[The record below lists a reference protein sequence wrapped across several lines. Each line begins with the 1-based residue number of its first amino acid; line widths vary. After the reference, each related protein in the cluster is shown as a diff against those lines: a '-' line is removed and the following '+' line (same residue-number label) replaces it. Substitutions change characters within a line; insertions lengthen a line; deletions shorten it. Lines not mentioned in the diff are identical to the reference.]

1 MTPMSS
7 PPDSLTQTSL
17 SFLVITT
24 PEATRK
30 VPLTGDTLLLGRHP
44 SCDIVIEETVVSGRH
59 ARLERRPEGYEIIDL
74 NSSNGLTYDGQRVQ
88 QHDLRNGDV
97 LSIGTRVTLGY
108 QVVVPDQPAT
118 RQNGQGDSGKTIL
131 LGDDP
136 LPVAHTQPAIL
147 DLRGRQ
153 ILTIGRDPQNELVID
168 HPTVSRCHAR
178 VERKEGSFVLTDLG
192 STNGTFVNGKQITT
206 AFTLRTGDTI
216 RIGSHLLVLN
226 IDETLVQTN
235 EVGNLRLDALNLTKV
250 VKSGAK
256 VLNGVSVSI
265 MPREFVAILGPSGSG
280 KSTLL
285 DALNGLRPS
294 TGGTVM
300 VNGVDLYRN
309 FNAYH
314 SEIGYVPQKNIIHE
328 ELTVA
333 QSLDFAAQL
342 RMPADTRAQERQQRI
357 TEVLAELGLTQR
369 RDVPVKSL
377 SGGQQRRVCIGVE
390 LLTKP
395 SLFFLDEATSGLDPG
410 TETDMMELLR
420 QLADQGRTILLI
432 THATQNVALCDLV
445 VYMAEGGRVAYFGPP
460 EELVPYFLE
469 HFAEALAPFQIRD
482 ITGIYRALDGEKNP
496 HAPTAMQLQETYL
509 ASPQY
514 RRYVLERQQSLQ
526 EMVKPKT
533 SGLRPKTPQ
542 KRVMSRGISPWRQFL
557 ILLRRNVAILQQDV
571 GSFALILLTPI
582 LLGMLDFI
590 AWGRDIFNTNTGNAA
605 QAMTMLF
612 VSALIAVLIGE
623 LTTMRDLV
631 KEVEVYRRERM
642 VGLQLIPY
650 IASKVTLALIFA
662 AYQGAV
668 FLLVKKLAVD
678 IPGGWDV
685 VGQMYVTFALATFGG
700 MVMGLLVSALA
711 PNQNMA
717 PLLSI
722 LLLVPMIIF
731 SGGIQPVSGMG
742 AGAKLISQ
750 VSVIRWPYE
759 ALVSLSGM
767 GRDLI
772 QDPCWQ
778 KDSETRK
785 ALTAAELQTCQCLGA
800 NVFRQCEFPGIRSR
814 YNSAVDEP
822 EPVKPTKPADP
833 GDVPDDPAAFATFR
847 DTLRAYQDQMKI
859 YQQQITVWQD
869 KFTDWQQRRSRSINE
884 AEGLL
889 DTFRKD
895 HGALFNA
902 NVLTSWRHL
911 GFLILAMLVAVPFLQ
926 KRRDMV

>member
-1 MTPMSS
+1 MSS
-7 PPDSLTQTSL
+7 PPDSLAQTGL

-24 PEATRK
+24 PEGSRK
-30 VPLTGDTLLLGRHP
+30 VPLTAETLLLGRHP
-44 SCDIVIEETVVSGRH
+44 TCDIVIEETVVSGRH
-59 ARLERRPEGYEIIDL
+59 ARLERRLEGYEIIDL
-74 NSSNGLTYDGQRVQ
+74 HSSNGLVYDGQRVQ
-88 QHDLRNGDV
+88 QHNLCNGDV
-97 LSIGTRVTLGY
+97 LNIGNRVTLGY
-108 QVVVPDQPAT
+108 QVVIPDQPAT

-136 LPVAHTQPAIL
+136 LPLASTQPAIL

-153 ILTIGRDPQNELVID
+153 ALTIGRDPQNELVID
-168 HPTVSRCHAR
+168 HPTVSRCHSR
-178 VERKEGSFVLTDLG
+178 VERKDGSFVITDLG
-192 STNGTFVNGKQITT
+192 STNGTFVNGKQI
-206 AFTLRTGDTI
+206 AAPFILRTGDTI

-235 EVGNLRLDALNLTKV
+235 EVGNLRLDALNLTKL

-265 MPREFVAILGPSGSG
+265 MPREFVAVLGPSGSG

-285 DALNGLRPS
+285 DALNGLRPA

-342 RMPADTRAQERQQRI
+342 RMPADTRPQERQQRI

-369 RDVPVKSL
+369 RDVPVKNL

-445 VYMAEGGRVAYFGPP
+445 IYMAEGGRVAYFGPP

-469 HFAEALAPFQIRD
+469 NFAECLAPFQIRD
-482 ITGIYRALDGEKNP
+482 ITGIYRALDREKNP
-496 HAPTAMQLQETYL
+496 QAPTAMQLQETYL

-514 RRYVLERQQSLQ
+514 RQYVLERQQSLQ

-533 SGLRPKTPQ
+533 SGLRPKIPQ
-542 KRVMSRGISPWRQFL
+542 KRVMNRGISPWRQFL
-557 ILLRRNVAILQQDV
+557 ILLRRNIAILQQDV
-571 GSFALILLTPI
+571 GSFGLILLTPV

-590 AWGRDIFNTNTGNAA
+590 AWDRNIFNTDTGNAA
-605 QAMTMLF
+605 QGMTMLF

-650 IASKVTLALIFA
+650 IASKVSLALIFA

-685 VGQMYVTFALATFGG
+685 VGQMYFTFALATFGG

-742 AGAKLISQ
+742 GGAKLLSQ

-778 KDSETRK
+778 KDGEARK
-785 ALTAAELQTCQCLGA
+785 ALTTAELQTCQCLGA

-814 YNSAVDEP
+814 YNSAVDEL

-847 DTLRAYQDQMKI
+847 DTLRAYQDQMKT
-859 YQQQITVWQD
+859 YQDQITAWQD

-895 HGALFNA
+895 HGSLFAA
-902 NVLTSWRHL
+902 NVVASWRHL
-911 GFLILAMLVAVPFLQ
+911 GLLILGMLIAVPFLQ

>member
-1 MTPMSS
+1 MSS

-88 QHDLRNGDV
+88 RHNLRNGDV
-97 LSIGTRVTLGY
+97 LSIGNRVRLGY
-108 QVVVPDQPAT
+108 QVVVPDQPPT

-153 ILTIGRDPQNELVID
+153 ILTIGRDPQNDLVID

-482 ITGIYRALDGEKNP
+482 ITGIYRALDAEKNP
-496 HAPTAMQLQETYL
+496 HAPTAVQLQETYL
-509 ASPQY
+509 ASSQY

-526 EMVKPKT
+526 AMVKPKT

-542 KRVMSRGISPWRQFL
+542 KRVVSRGISPWRQFL

-750 VSVIRWPYE
+750 LSVIRWPYE

-778 KDSETRK
+778 KDSEARK

-833 GDVPDDPAAFATFR
+833 GDVPNDPAAFATFR

-859 YQQQITVWQD
+859 YQQRITAWQE

-902 NVLTSWRHL
+902 NVLTCWRHL

>member
-1 MTPMSS
+1 MTSMSS
-7 PPDSLTQTSL
+7 PPDSPAQVGL

-24 PEATRK
+24 SEGTRK
-30 VPLTGDTLLLGRHP
+30 VPLLAETLTLGRHP
-44 SCDIVIEETVVSGRH
+44 SCDIVIEESVVSGRH
-59 ARLERRPEGYEIIDL
+59 ARLERHPDGRYEIIDL
-74 NSSNGLTYDGQRVQ
+74 NSSNGLVYDGQRVQ
-88 QHDLRNGDV
+88 RHDLRNGDV
-97 LSIGTRVTLGY
+97 LSIANRVTLGY
-108 QVVVPDQPAT
+108 QVVLPDQPAT
-118 RQNGQGDSGKTIL
+118 RQHGQADSNKTVL
-131 LGDDP
+131 LEDDHP
-136 LPVAHTQPAIL
+136 PIATTQPAIL

-153 ILTIGRDPQNELVID
+153 VLTIGRDPHNDLVIN

-178 VERKEGSFVLTDLG
+178 VERKDGSFVLTDLG
-192 STNGTFVNGKQITT
+192 STNGTYVNGKQITT
-206 AFTLRTGDTI
+206 PFTLRTGDTI

-285 DALNGLRPS
+285 DALNGLRPAS
-294 TGGTVM
+294 GGTVM

-314 SEIGYVPQKNIIHE
+314 NEIGYVPQKNIIHE

-342 RMPADTRAQERQQRI
+342 RMPADTSAEERQQRI
-357 TEVLAELGLTQR
+357 NEVLSELGLSQR
-369 RDVPVKSL
+369 RDVLVKNL

-445 VYMAEGGRVAYFGPP
+445 IYMAEGGRVAYFGPP
-460 EELVPYFLE
+460 AELVPYFLD
-469 HFAEALAPFQIRD
+469 HFAESLAPFHIRD
-482 ITGIYRALDGEKNP
+482 ITGIYRALDREKNP
-496 HAPTAMQLQETYL
+496 SAPTAMQLQETYL

-514 RRYVLERQQSLQ
+514 RKYVLERQQSLQ
-526 EMVKPKT
+526 EIAKPTT
-533 SGLRPKTPQ
+533 SGLRPQTSP
-542 KRVMSRGISPWRQFL
+542 KRVVSTGISAWQQFL
-557 ILLRRNVAILQQDV
+557 ILLRRNVAILQQDM
-571 GSFALILLTPI
+571 GTFGLILLTPI

-590 AWGRDIFNTNTGNAA
+590 AWDRRIFDTETGNAA

-623 LTTMRDLV
+623 LTTMRDFV

-642 VGLQLIPY
+642 VGLKLLPY
-650 IASKVTLALIFA
+650 IASKVVLALLFA

-668 FLLVKKLAVD
+668 FLLVKKLAVN

-685 VGQMYVTFALATFGG
+685 VGQMYITFALATFGG

-722 LLLVPMIIF
+722 LFLVPMIIF
-731 SGGIQPVSGMG
+731 SGGIQPVSGMSG
-742 AGAKLISQ
+742 GAKLLSEI
-750 VSVIRWPYE
+750 SVIRWPYE

-772 QDPCWQ
+772 NDSCW
-778 KDSETRK
+778 RK
-785 ALTAAELQTCQCLGA
+785 REDEGKILTAEELQTCQCMGA
-800 NVFRQCEFPGIRSR
+800 NVFRQCEFPGIRQD
-814 YNSAVDEP
+814 YDTAVDEP
-822 EPVKPTKPADP
+822 EPVKPTKPAEP
-833 GDVPDDPAAFATFR
+833 GDVPDSPADFPAFR
-847 DTLRAYQDQMKI
+847 DRLRTYQDQMKV
-859 YQQQITVWQD
+859 YQDQITAWQD
-869 KFTDWQQRRSRSINE
+869 KFTDWQQRRSRAINK

-889 DTFRKD
+889 STFRKD

-902 NVLTSWRHL
+902 NVVESWRN
-911 GFLILAMLVAVPFLQ
+911 
-926 KRRDMV
+926 

>member
-1 MTPMSS
+1 MSS
-7 PPDSLTQTSL
+7 PPDSPTQTGL

-24 PEATRK
+24 PESTRK
-30 VPLTGDTLLLGRHP
+30 VPLTGESLLLGRHP
-44 SCDIVIEETVVSGRH
+44 TCDIVIEESVVSGRH
-59 ARLERRPEGYEIIDL
+59 ARLERCPTGYAIIDL
-74 NSSNGLTYDGQRVQ
+74 NSSNGLVYDGQRVQ
-88 QHDLRNGDV
+88 QHELRNGDV
-97 LSIGTRVTLGY
+97 LSIGNRVTLGY

-118 RQNGQGDSGKTIL
+118 RQTSPGDSGKTVL

-136 LPVAHTQPAIL
+136 LPPLDAQPAIL

-153 ILTIGRDPQNELVID
+153 MLTIGRDPQNDLVIH
-168 HPTVSRCHAR
+168 HPTVSRYHAR

-192 STNGTFVNGKQITT
+192 STNGTYVNGKQIT
-206 AFTLRTGDTI
+206 APFTLRTGDTI

-226 IDETLVQTN
+226 INETLVQTN
-235 EVGNLRLDALNLTKV
+235 EVGNLRLDALNLSKV

-285 DALNGLRPS
+285 DALNGLRPA

-342 RMPADTRAQERQQRI
+342 RMPADTRPEERQQRI
-357 TEVLAELGLTQR
+357 SEVLAELGLTQR

-445 VYMAEGGRVAYFGPP
+445 IYMAEGGRVAYFGPP

-469 HFAEALAPFQIRD
+469 HFATALAPFHIRD
-482 ITGIYRALDGEKNP
+482 ITGIYRALDREKNP
-496 HAPTAMQLQETYL
+496 QAPTAIQLQEAYL

-514 RRYVLERQQSLQ
+514 RQYVLERQQSLQ

-533 SGLRPKTPQ
+533 SGLRPHTPQ
-542 KRVMSRGISPWRQFL
+542 KRVLNRGISPWRQFL
-557 ILLRRNVAILQQDV
+557 ILLRRNVAILQQDM
-571 GSFALILLTPI
+571 GSFALILLTPV
-582 LLGMLDFI
+582 LLGLLDFI
-590 AWGRDIFNTNTGNAA
+590 AWDRHIFNTDTGNAA
-605 QAMTMLF
+605 QSMTMLF

-642 VGLQLIPY
+642 VGLRLIPY
-650 IASKVTLALIFA
+650 IASKVSLAVIFA

-685 VGQMYVTFALATFGG
+685 VLQMYVTFALATFGG
-700 MVMGLLVSALA
+700 MVMGLFVSALA

-722 LLLVPMIIF
+722 LFLVPMIIF
-731 SGGIQPVSGMG
+731 SGGIQPVTGMG
-742 AGAKLISQ
+742 GGAKLLSQ

-778 KDSETRK
+778 KDAAARK

-822 EPVKPTKPADP
+822 EPVKPTKPAEP
-833 GDVPDDPAAFATFR
+833 GEVPDDPAAFATFR

-859 YQQQITVWQD
+859 YQQQITAWQD
-869 KFTDWQQRRSRSINE
+869 KFTDWQQRRSRAINE

-895 HGALFNA
+895 HGPLFNA
-902 NVLTSWRHL
+902 NVLTSWRNL
-911 GFLILAMLVAVPFLQ
+911 GLLILVMLVAVPFLQ
-926 KRRDMV
+926 KRRDLV

>member
-1 MTPMSS
+1 MSS
-7 PPDSLTQTSL
+7 PPDSPAQTGL

-24 PEATRK
+24 PEGTRK
-30 VPLTGDTLLLGRHP
+30 VPLLAERLLLGRHP
-44 SCDIVIEETVVSGRH
+44 TCDIVVEESVVSGRH
-59 ARLERRPEGYEIIDL
+59 AELERQPDGSYKIIDL
-74 NSSNGLTYDGQRVQ
+74 NSSNGLIYEGQRVQ
-88 QHDLRNGDV
+88 QHDLHTGDV
-97 LSIGTRVTLGY
+97 LSIGNRVTLGY

-118 RQNGQGDSGKTIL
+118 RQNSQNDSGKTVL
-131 LGDDP
+131 LGDTP
-136 LPVAHTQPAIL
+136 LPVASTEPAIL

-153 ILTIGRDPQNELVID
+153 VLTIGRDPHNGLVID

-178 VERKEGSFVLTDLG
+178 VERKDGSFVITDLG
-192 STNGTFVNGKQITT
+192 STNGTFVNGKPIHTP
-206 AFTLRTGDTI
+206 FVLRTGDTI

-226 IDETLVQTN
+226 INETLVQTN

-250 VKSGAK
+250 VKSGAQ

-285 DALNGLRPS
+285 DSLNGLRPA

-342 RMPADTRAQERQQRI
+342 RMPADTRPEERQRRI
-357 TEVLAELGLTQR
+357 NEVLSELGLSQR
-369 RDVPVKSL
+369 RDVLVKNL

-445 VYMAEGGRVAYFGPP
+445 IYMAEGGRVAYFGPP

-469 HFAEALAPFQIRD
+469 HFAAALAGFEIRD
-482 ITGIYRALDGEKNP
+482 ITGIYRALDREKNP
-496 HAPTAMQLQETYL
+496 RAPTAVQLQETYL
-509 ASPQY
+509 ASAQY
-514 RRYVLERQQSLQ
+514 RKYVLERQESLRQ
-526 EMVKPKT
+526 MAKPQT

-542 KRVMSRGISPWRQFL
+542 KPVMSGGISAWRQFL
-557 ILLRRNVAILQQDV
+557 ILLQRNVAILRQDM
-571 GSFALILLTPI
+571 GTFALILLTPI

-590 AWGRDIFNTNTGNAA
+590 AWKRDIFNTDTGDAA
-605 QAMTMLF
+605 QSMTMLF

-642 VGLQLIPY
+642 VGLKLLPY
-650 IASKVTLALIFA
+650 IASKVVLALIFA

-685 VGQMYVTFALATFGG
+685 VGQMYITFALATFGG

-722 LLLVPMIIF
+722 LFLVPMIIF
-731 SGGIQPVSGMG
+731 SGGIQPVSSMG
-742 AGAKLISQ
+742 GGAKLLAQ

-778 KDSETRK
+778 QDAEARK
-785 ALTAAELQTCQCLGA
+785 ALTSAALQECQCLGA
-800 NVFRQCEFPGIRSR
+800 NVFRRCEFPGIRSR
-814 YNSAVDEP
+814 YNAAVDEP
-822 EPVKPTKPADP
+822 EPVKPKKPAEP
-833 GDVPDDPAAFATFR
+833 GDVPDNPADFPAFR
-847 DTLRAYQDQMKI
+847 DRLRAYQDQMKV
-859 YQQQITVWQD
+859 YQQQITAWQD

-902 NVLTSWRHL
+902 DVQSSWRNL
-911 GFLILAMLVAVPFLQ
+911 WFLILAMLAAVPFLQ